1 MLSGEPL
8 TFLDICSH
16 VDGNNATGILVGLWD
31 VVDMARTR
39 WHLKCVV
46 IANQFKIR
54 YPVSFWLVRIR
65 RLNIPCCVETA
76 TPTTGGSKHIIRD
89 GQRARR

>member
-1 MLSGEPL
+1 MSWPIPGVMLSGEPL

-39 WHLKCVV
+39 
-46 IANQFKIR
+46 
-54 YPVSFWLVRIR
+54 
-65 RLNIPCCVETA
+65 
-76 TPTTGGSKHIIRD
+76 
-89 GQRARR
+89 